1 MSPKA
6 GFSISALA
14 LSVLTAALA
23 NTDRTVGTARETVLS
38 GLLQSVVLMVLIW
51 LTAGIWNAGNARHR
65 TAALAMSLAFLAEL
79 AQTVVQAQRV
89 AQQEFHSMALVGIL
103 PLLLWAGWT
112 LAPNNWNA
120 PARTLWWFIFLGGI
134 VCLAGLVGQMR
145 WFRLLA
151 ESAPQQPEALLLAE
165 YFAVPLLCPQEQP
178 GRGVCLPWAVY
189 AVQAGAALGT
199 QLIFGC
205 QNYPVQELLRAWSV
219 GAFSRMD
226 ALLLLIWLCCAVYRI
241 CFLCAALRICLR
253 AALNAGKELAG

>member
-38 GLLQSVVLMVLIW
+38 GLLQSMVLMVLIW

-112 LAPNNWNA
+112 LTPNNWNA

-151 ESAPQQPEALLLAE
+151 ESAPQQPEKPAAGGRVRLQRLFL
-165 YFAVPLLCPQEQP
+165 P
-178 GRGVCLPWAVY
+178 GPRP
-189 AVQAGAALGT
+189 
-199 QLIFGC
+199 
-205 QNYPVQELLRAWSV
+205 
-219 GAFSRMD
+219 
-226 ALLLLIWLCCAVYRI
+226 
-241 CFLCAALRICLR
+241 CLR
-253 AALNAGKELAG
+253 GPRGRDPGHPQGLPHQRVRRAAVSGQAF